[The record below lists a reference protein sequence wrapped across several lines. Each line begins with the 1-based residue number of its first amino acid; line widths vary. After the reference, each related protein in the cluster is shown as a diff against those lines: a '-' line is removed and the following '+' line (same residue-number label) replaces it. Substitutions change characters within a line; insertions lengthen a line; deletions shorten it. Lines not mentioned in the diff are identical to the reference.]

1 MSKLVLALGLCIA
14 AVVVETILA
23 GNRPANFLRSLRQP
37 KWALPP
43 AVWYLVGGSYYA
55 LCFLSLYRLSS
66 WGPPQRSPAFW
77 LIVILMASN
86 AGWNWLFFRQ
96 RNLRLAYLF
105 FFPYS
110 LLAIAVVAALLQ
122 VDRLSGMVFAIY
134 LIYLP
139 YALAW
144 SFQVWRLNGSVPK
157 LGGSQDGMDK
167 SN

>member
-1 MSKLVLALGLCIA
+1 
-14 AVVVETILA
+14 
-23 GNRPANFLRSLRQP
+23 
-37 KWALPP
+37 
-43 AVWYLVGGSYYA
+43 
-55 LCFLSLYRLSS
+55 
-66 WGPPQRSPAFW
+66 
-77 LIVILMASN
+77 MASN

-144 SFQVWRLNGSVPK
+144 SFQVWRLNASVPK
-157 LGGSQDGMDK
+157 LGGYVPRSPEWSKTKKHRPDPEAHSEHCPYREFHRSGEGKKRKGQARGNEICGRLGFCVRIAR
-167 SN
+167 STN